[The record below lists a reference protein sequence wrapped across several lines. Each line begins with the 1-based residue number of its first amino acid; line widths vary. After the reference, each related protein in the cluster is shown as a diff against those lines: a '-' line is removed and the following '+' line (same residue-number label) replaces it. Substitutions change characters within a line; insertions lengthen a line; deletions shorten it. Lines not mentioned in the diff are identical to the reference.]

1 MDKNVFCTCAKA
13 RFTLIRVKTAEADE
27 RVIPERAREEAE
39 RRILIVVQ
47 VARRAFRRLSVLS
60 ETDLKEWR
68 EAWKADKAMIHAGH
82 LGTKSLG
89 DLNTSVKF
97 RI

>member
-13 RFTLIRVKTAEADE
+13 RFTLIRVKTAEAD
-27 RVIPERAREEAE
+27 VIPERVREEAE

-60 ETDLKEWR
+60 TETDLKEWR

-97 RI
+97 RL

>member
-13 RFTLIRVKTAEADE
+13 RFTLIRVKTAEAD
-27 RVIPERAREEAE
+27 VIPERAREEAE

-60 ETDLKEWR
+60 TETDLKEWR

>member
-1 MDKNVFCTCAKA
+1 MA
-13 RFTLIRVKTAEADE
+13 RFTLIRVKTAEAD
-27 RVIPERAREEAE
+27 VIPERVREEAE

-60 ETDLKEWR
+60 TETDLKEWR

-97 RI
+97 RL

>member
-1 MDKNVFCTCAKA
+1 MA
-13 RFTLIRVKTAEADE
+13 RFTLIRVKTTEADE
-27 RVIPERAREEAE
+27 RVIPERVREEAE

-47 VARRAFRRLSVLS
+47 VARRAFRRLSVLT

>member
-27 RVIPERAREEAE
+27 RVIPERVREEAE

-47 VARRAFRRLSVLS
+47 VARRAFRRLS

-68 EAWKADKAMIHAGH
+68 EAWKVDKAMIHAGH

-89 DLNTSVKF
+89 DVALTPP
-97 RI
+97 

>member
-13 RFTLIRVKTAEADE
+13 RFTLIRVKTAEAD
-27 RVIPERAREEAE
+27 VIPERVREEAE

-60 ETDLKEWR
+60 TETDLKEWR

-89 DLNTSVKF
+89 DVALTPP
-97 RI
+97 

>member
-1 MDKNVFCTCAKA
+1 MA
-13 RFTLIRVKTAEADE
+13 RFTLIRVKTTEAD
-27 RVIPERAREEAE
+27 VIPERVREEAE

-60 ETDLKEWR
+60 TETDLKEWR

>member
-13 RFTLIRVKTAEADE
+13 RFTLIRVKTAEAD
-27 RVIPERAREEAE
+27 VIPERVREEAE

-60 ETDLKEWR
+60 TETDLKEWR